1 MPASHSDQNRMS
13 IIILGVLFLHHHHH
27 HNDIVP
33 SPPSSSQLYC
43 SITTIITTIILVSW
57 PDPNSSQPP
66 QCNSSNHNFLT
77 LRYFQGYLLYGY
89 GGKKLYEY
97 SVFKPLEGYFKWPDL
112 SDGLCQIRWASFK
125 RWHLS
130 DQMINHWKM
139 CLFFR
144 EERKESMNQS
154 NCGRDE
160 EKKGICVI
168 CFFINHV
175 VCGHD
180 LLQRFTSR

>member
-1 MPASHSDQNRMS
+1 MPASHSDQNRLS

-112 SDGLCQIRWASFK
+112 KW
-125 RWHLS
+125 WPLS
-130 DQMINHWKM
+130 DSKIIFQGMTSVRPDDQSLKGVFV
-139 CLFFR
+139 LKR
-144 EERKESMNQS
+144 RKKRKHES
-154 NCGRDE
+154 
-160 EKKGICVI
+160 I
-168 CFFINHV
+168 
-175 VCGHD
+175 
-180 LLQRFTSR
+180 